1 MITAP
6 ILAAVA
12 LGCFAI
18 GLIAG
23 VAAGRQSSAGRK
35 MPADL
40 SPLNENGPPKTD
52 GAAIGPQSDAVAEL
66 AGGLPV
72 PSEEMIYLVTPSF
85 DGPQFLRSGVEHL
98 ESLCSL
104 LRNNGVP
111 LGSLKAALD
120 FGCGC
125 GRVLRH
131 FPKLGLKDLSLYGS
145 DYNAYLID
153 WCRQNLPF
161 ARFEVNNLE
170 PPLKYPAQL
179 FDFVYAISVFT
190 HLTEPLQF
198 AWLDEMARIIKP
210 GGCLAITVHGSAFL
224 IDLDEDQ
231 QRRFRSGQLVIK
243 YPENVG
249 KNSCGAYHPVQYI
262 KEKFTYSFDIL
273 EVAEQTNL
281 RWQDFYL
288 LRRKA

>member
-1 MITAP
+1 M
-6 ILAAVA
+6 
-12 LGCFAI
+12 
-18 GLIAG
+18 
-23 VAAGRQSSAGRK
+23 
-35 MPADL
+35 
-40 SPLNENGPPKTD
+40 
-52 GAAIGPQSDAVAEL
+52 
-66 AGGLPV
+66 
-72 PSEEMIYLVTPSF
+72 
-85 DGPQFLRSGVEHL
+85 
-98 ESLCSL
+98 
-104 LRNNGVP
+104 
-111 LGSLKAALD
+111 KAALD

-145 DYNAYLID
+145 DYNAFLID

-161 ARFEVNNLE
+161 ARFEVNNLK
-170 PPLKYPAQL
+170 PPLKYPNAL

-198 AWLDEMARIIKP
+198 EWLDEMARIIKP
-210 GGCLAITVHGSAFL
+210 GGCLALTVHGSAFL

-243 YPENVG
+243 FPENAG

-262 KEKFTYSFDIL
+262 REKFTYAFDIL
-273 EVAEQTNL
+273 EIAEQTNL